1 MKIKLLVADVDGTLV
16 TRAKLLTPRALDAL
30 ARLREAGVQFA
41 LTSGRPPRGLAKLVS
56 QLHLTT
62 ALAAFNGGVYVKP
75 DLKTVLAQRTIAP
88 DIARHAV
95 DYLLRAGLDVWVYQG
110 WDWFLRGAE
119 APHVARESQNVGF
132 QPTLISDLGSVLEE
146 PIKLVGISDDLALV
160 ERCERELS
168 ARLGTGASAARS
180 QPYFLDI
187 THPEANKGMVVREAS
202 RILKIPLHQIATIGD
217 MSNDVPMLTV
227 AGMGIA
233 MGNASPEVQAVA
245 RHVTGSNEHEG
256 FAHAVDTFIL
266 GQPPFAQTD
275 LGLPPRTRGCLFG
288 LEGVLAQT
296 TRIDVEA
303 WKRLFDDYL
312 RLRARAGHQPF
323 VPFDAVQDYLQHIH
337 GRGAQAAIRSF
348 LDARGIELP
357 DATIEALSE
366 CKGEILTELLDQKR
380 PDVYEGSLEFL
391 QAARQSGLRVA
402 VVSPDDH
409 CQDVL
414 RSAGVADLFDA
425 CIDGPFAAAR
435 RLEGQPAPD
444 AHLAGAQALGLDC
457 DEIAVFEADP
467 RGVAAGRAGH
477 FAYIV
482 GIDRAGQPADLRRA
496 GADVVVSDLGSL
508 LSAEDDEL
516 TTVPGAAELAW

>member
-1 MKIKLLVADVDGTLV
+1 MKIKLLLADVDGTLV

-30 ARLREAGVQFA
+30 ARLREAGVLFA

-56 QLHLTT
+56 QLNLTT

-88 DIARHAV
+88 DVARHAV

-110 WDWFLRGAE
+110 WDWFLRRVE

-132 QPTLISDLGSVLEE
+132 QPIVIAELATVLDE
-146 PIKLVGISDDLALV
+146 PIKLVGVSDDLALV
-160 ERCERELS
+160 ERCERELT

-202 RILKIPLHQIATIGD
+202 RILKIPLHEIATIGD

-233 MGNASPEVQAVA
+233 MGNAGPDVQAVA
-245 RHVTGSNEHEG
+245 RHVTASNEQDG

-266 GQPPFAQTD
+266 GQPPFARTD

-288 LEGVLAQT
+288 LEGVLTQT

-323 VPFDAVQDYLQHIH
+323 VPFDAVEDYARHIH

-357 DATIEALSE
+357 DATVEALSE
-366 CKGEILTELLDQKR
+366 SKGEILTELLDQEAPR
-380 PDVYEGSLEFL
+380 RL
-391 QAARQSGLRVA
+391 RRVA
-402 VVSPDDH
+402 RVPAGGAASPG
-409 CQDVL
+409 CGSASCRPTIIARTCCGRPASPICSTPASTA
-414 RSAGVADLFDA
+414 RSPPPGASRVNRR
-425 CIDGPFAAAR
+425 PTPTWRAR
-435 RLEGQPAPD
+435 RRWASTATRSRSSRPTRARSPRVGPGTSRTSWASTAP
-444 AHLAGAQALGLDC
+444 
-457 DEIAVFEADP
+457 
-467 RGVAAGRAGH
+467 AGRPTCVAS
-477 FAYIV
+477 
-482 GIDRAGQPADLRRA
+482 
-496 GADVVVSDLGSL
+496 GADVVVGDLGSL
-508 LSAEDDEL
+508 LAADE
-516 TTVPGAAELAW
+516 TS

>member
-16 TRAKLLTPRALDAL
+16 TRAKLLTPRALNAL
-30 ARLREAGVQFA
+30 ARLREAGVLFA
-41 LTSGRPPRGLAKLVS
+41 LTSGRPPRGLAKLVK
-56 QLHLTT
+56 QLNLTT

-88 DIARHAV
+88 DVARQAV

-110 WDWFLRGAE
+110 WDWFLRRAE

-132 QPTLISDLGSVLEE
+132 QPIPIPDLTTVLDE
-146 PIKLVGISDDLALV
+146 PVKLVGVSDDLALV
-160 ERCERELS
+160 ERCERELG

-202 RILKIPLHQIATIGD
+202 RILKIPLHEIATIGD

-245 RHVTGSNEHEG
+245 RHVTASNEQEG
-256 FAHAVDTFIL
+256 FAYAVDTFIL
-266 GQPPFAQTD
+266 GQPPFARTD

-303 WKRLFDDYL
+303 WKRLFDTYL

-323 VPFDAVQDYLQHIH
+323 VPFDAVEDYARHIQ
-337 GRGAQAAIRSF
+337 GKGAQAAIRSF

-357 DATIEALSE
+357 GATVEALSE
-366 CKGEILTELLDQKR
+366 SKGEILTELLDQKR

-391 QAARQSGLRVA
+391 QAARLSGLRIG

-414 RSAGVADLFDA
+414 RSAGIADLFDA

-435 RLEGQPAPD
+435 RLDPQPAPD

-467 RGVAAGRAGH
+467 RAVEAGRAGH
-477 FAYIV
+477 FAYVV
-482 GIDRAGQPADLRRA
+482 GVDRGGRPPDLHRF
-496 GADVVVSDLGSL
+496 GADVVVEDLGSL
-508 LSAEDDEL
+508 LAADADR
-516 TTVPGAAELAW
+516 TGAGGAAEMSW